1 MLQIQTKCY
10 ILLRRYVHHLIADE
24 VHAAAAMQA
33 KEFVVRRDVDGEALV
48 VRLAPDPLL
57 AALRGLLRDQVLGQ
71 RQRMYTVGIGWDI
84 ANVLNHWQITNVGPG
99 RRSCELMSYFWLYFF
114 ILTNPN
120 NEEKNI
126 LTNHS

>member
-71 RQRMYTVGIGWDI
+71 HQRLYICWDI
-84 ANVLNHWQITNVGPG
+84 GKCTQPLANHTCRTRPAL
-99 RRSCELMSYFWLYFF
+99 L
-114 ILTNPN
+114 
-120 NEEKNI
+120 
-126 LTNHS
+126 